1 MTGEELNKGPEA
13 EAVVAVP
20 VDGAVAVAEDNVNA
34 NANNVTVGV
43 YQQAVLANQCQPVPE
58 DQVTAAANANAMSP
72 IADDAN
78 AVGAKAKRE
87 NQGERK
93 DSAAWVYTHWEE
105 IQGEGGPSGEGSKK
119 KYRCIYCKNAK
130 YRHNV
135 TRMRN
140 HLMNCSL
147 APDHVKEQAKK
158 KLDTI
163 DKRKKEKKEQKEAK
177 GEAVG
182 ETKHG
187 AAMAGEMSSKK
198 RKVDAEAEGI
208 CREGANV
215 VQAVDSLDLTNEF
228 GRALS
233 ELKLGPEAVDT
244 PKLQKFIKKLC
255 PSYDYPSVENMN
267 QVYKM
272 LKLSTETFPTPTE
285 NHTSQ

>member
-1 MTGEELNKGPEA
+1 M
-13 EAVVAVP
+13 
-20 VDGAVAVAEDNVNA
+20 AEDNVNA

-43 YQQAVLANQCQPVPE
+43 YQQAVLANECQPVPPE
-58 DQVTAAANANAMSP
+58 DQVTAAAANAMSP
-72 IADDAN
+72 MADAN

-93 DSAAWVYTHWEE
+93 DSAAWVYQHWEE
-105 IQGEGGPSGEGSKK
+105 IQGEGGGEGAKK

-140 HLMNCSL
+140 HLMICSL

-158 KLDTI
+158 KVDTI

-187 AAMAGEMSSKK
+187 AAMAGELSSKK

-208 CREGANV
+208 CREGANAA
-215 VQAVDSLDLTNEF
+215 QAVDSLDLTNEF

>member
-1 MTGEELNKGPEA
+1 M
-13 EAVVAVP
+13 
-20 VDGAVAVAEDNVNA
+20 DNVNA

-43 YQQAVLANQCQPVPE
+43 SQQAVLANQCQPVPPE

-72 IADDAN
+72 MADAN
-78 AVGAKAKRE
+78 AVGAKAKRQ
-87 NQGERK
+87 NQGKRK
-93 DSAAWVYTHWEE
+93 DSAAWVLTHWEE
-105 IQGEGGPSGEGSKK
+105 IQGEGGPSGEGAKK
-119 KYRCIYCKNAK
+119 KYRCIYCKKAK
-130 YRHNV
+130 YLLNV

-163 DKRKKEKKEQKEAK
+163 DERKKAKKEQKEAT

-255 PSYDYPSVENMN
+255 PPRR
-267 QVYKM
+267 
-272 LKLSTETFPTPTE
+272 
-285 NHTSQ
+285 TSGG